1 MRPPLYT
8 KKNIDRLVDDNDLQL
23 VGTYENVKGYS
34 ARIEGRC
41 KSEDCEAIWTRSLG
55 VLCEN
60 KNFHCIPCLRKI
72 RYKTEAFK
80 YDLKGTLLLRVD
92 DIHDEKTYDGSLHT
106 IRNCL
111 KGNRNA
117 SGRSIT
123 SGGGY
128 WFNTEEEAAQYFANH
143 KETCIKCNQDKKA
156 CEFNH
161 HSQQFICNVCLGDFE
176 KTFQCSYCGKES
188 NSSEC
193 YFQKDHS
200 FNMKRCMDCI
210 GKPTVTDTVQCLLP
224 TCTTMFETPIFQDGT
239 SARQKYCTNKCKI
252 DQMRLYRDIAI
263 HSSEERI
270 LKQILAGVRA
280 TDKRKGGEA
289 MSIDQLKMLVAC
301 SDRKCYWCGIDILV
315 NCGKG
320 ISYEPSRI
328 SLDRKDNANKSHSYE
343 NTIISCEMCNI
354 MRQTMSTKLFRA
366 LINNLQGAAQS
377 VDVSEFETLVI
388 GGQQAK
394 PWNVFY
400 NDKTKQHSFDDRK
413 GGKRVYFDILAAQG
427 YKCIV
432 TMCEP
437 AILKSSITEQS
448 HFHLSVDRIES
459 ETDGKKTDH
468 GDRDN
473 LQCVMAFINRAKNT
487 LGNQKFLEEWR
498 ARGFNKGK
506 LSFTFP
512 EHHDLNVVRREYN
525 TIQGLTSDDERKALR
540 AYQQRQNAIPF
551 TTQEDAII
559 ISERGKFGWNWKDI
573 AVLLPGRT
581 VASIQ
586 SRYRIIAKQEHK
598 WHRIGS
604 AYRHFISS
612 EMMKLRK
619 FIRDFIRVE
628 GPWVNQLQNIS
639 KFIIEEGK
647 RPSCHS
653 EKKEE
658 KCYAAFLSNH
668 QQGRKTN
675 SSRHPDS
682 FRKLKLDIF
691 FREYRTFLLKPDE
704 IWNRESICYEVF
716 VFFQKRKPQQ
726 TDDLKLYEWG
736 RKQPQGQKPRRTAF
750 KRLLSK
756 YKLV

>member
-1 MRPPLYT
+1 MFKAP
-8 KKNIDRLVDDNDLQL
+8 V
-23 VGTYENVKGYS
+23 
-34 ARIEGRC
+34 
-41 KSEDCEAIWTRSLG
+41 
-55 VLCEN
+55 
-60 KNFHCIPCLRKI
+60 FH
-72 RYKTEAFK
+72 
-80 YDLKGTLLLRVD
+80 
-92 DIHDEKTYDGSLHT
+92 
-106 IRNCL
+106 
-111 KGNRNA
+111 
-117 SGRSIT
+117 
-123 SGGGY
+123 
-128 WFNTEEEAAQYFANH
+128 
-143 KETCIKCNQDKKA
+143 
-156 CEFNH
+156 
-161 HSQQFICNVCLGDFE
+161 
-176 KTFQCSYCGKES
+176 
-188 NSSEC
+188 
-193 YFQKDHS
+193 
-200 FNMKRCMDCI
+200 
-210 GKPTVTDTVQCLLP
+210 
-224 TCTTMFETPIFQDGT
+224 DGT
-239 SARQKYCTNKCKI
+239 SARKKYCTSICK
-252 DQMRLYRDIAI
+252 DQQMKLNRDIAI
-263 HSSEERI
+263 HSSDERI
-270 LKQILAGVRA
+270 LTQILTGIRA

-289 MSIDQLKMLVAC
+289 MSIDQLKKLVVDSEC
-301 SDRKCYWCGIDILV
+301 KCYWCGINILID
-315 NCGKG
+315 CGKDV
-320 ISYEPSRI
+320 SYEPSRI
-328 SLDRKDNANKSHSYE
+328 SLDRKDNATKSHSYE
-343 NTIISCEMCNI
+343 NTVVSCEMCNI
-354 MRQTMSTKLFRA
+354 MRQTMSMKLFRA
-366 LINNLQGAAQS
+366 LINNLQGTAQS

-427 YKCIV
+427 YKCMV

-437 AILKSSITEQS
+437 AILKASVTEQS

-459 ETDGKKTDH
+459 VTDGKKTDH

-487 LGNQKFLEEWR
+487 LGRKEFLEEWR
-498 ARGFNKGK
+498 ARGFNKGI

-525 TIQGLTSDDERKALR
+525 TILGLTSDDERKALFV
-540 AYQQRQNAIPF
+540 YQQRLPF

-573 AVLLPGRT
+573 TVLLPGRT
-581 VASIQ
+581 VGSVK
-586 SRYRIIAKQEHK
+586 SRYSIIAKQGHN

-628 GPWVNQLQNIS
+628 GPWVNQLQNVS
-639 KFIIEEGK
+639 NFITEEGK

-653 EKKEE
+653 GKQE

-675 SSRHPDS
+675 SRRLSDS
-682 FRKLKLDIF
+682 FRKVKMDTF
-691 FREYRTFLLKPDE
+691 FRKYRTFLLKPDE

-716 VFFQKRKPQQ
+716 VFFRKRKPKE

-750 KRLLSK
+750 KKLLSK
-756 YKLV
+756 YELV